1 MKHELKT
8 AASKLGEAIVTTLVG
23 HLNATIMGELD
34 KFIDGAIAKLDG
46 ILKSCADLADK
57 IIDNLVDVIKAQP
70 SYTEGQKVQLMSC
83 ETGKGTDPYAQKL
96 ANELNAPVVAPDKL
110 LWIWPH
116 GAYKPAGQKADGTMD
131 TADPGVWHTFNPK
144 S

>member
-1 MKHELKT
+1 M
-8 AASKLGEAIVTTLVG
+8 AQR
-23 HLNATIMGELD
+23 
-34 KFIDGAIAKLDG
+34 
-46 ILKSCADLADK
+46 
-57 IIDNLVDVIKAQP
+57 IKAHP
-70 SYTEGQKVQLMSC
+70 SYTEGQQVQLMSC